1 MGTGKQP
8 PLEEVCGKYP
18 MQADKIKSH
27 CLKWHDR
34 TKGDTNPWPQQ
45 GSYDPKLLIQL
56 EGKIQ
61 DHKRKDKSEERRKKR
76 QEELETLGTFMGM
89 IKDKVEGKEAAIPA
103 AQQPEMGKEKGV
115 FTSEA
120 SEGVQSSPPPYTPP
134 VIAQKRLYPQLP
146 EMAQC
151 PVVQFAGTAEVSG
164 DNQMKCMVDEVIQR
178 LIRLE
183 EHVTSPLEE
192 NECRQTS
199 SENRHS
205 SPVTADKHIT
215 HNVGM
220 DTQGFPLQLRKEP
233 EITVEDAILPEHT
246 CELSPV
252 NYPYLTEPEQ
262 KRMEEKRLQEQSRR
276 QARQNIFLLHE
287 EEELAE
293 IRAHQNRGAGVGEI
307 ELAEIRELRM
317 TLAKEAQQ
325 LSETLI
331 QELSPKI
338 AVSKREIQGIEEFWK
353 KREQKWLQL
362 CEDQRLWIQ
371 NGKRLEEAS
380 YLLDDI
386 EKEMALIK
394 QTKITQTEQGLKKGD
409 RRLRALQRMKNGITD
424 DSRNLRL
431 LQELEKK
438 IAEDDRAKKAKENTS
453 YKSTGKPVR
462 INSTAG
468 HVEGSLE
475 DIETAPEEMRER
487 SDTDDEES
495 SSGVEE
501 VAKELPVL
509 PFVITAAIKKA
520 ARSHLGQKI
529 KRKMTKVEHWG
540 QMEEY
545 SDSDADDG
553 EDTEPKGQCPIT
565 ILTKKEVMKESEK
578 VTKELK
584 KMKGRLKQIEQFLMQ
599 KEKEKQKEE
608 EGSPV
613 QSGSKMMPLITLPMQ
628 HYQPWGHTDVAGL
641 ISRLPLLQDS
651 AAVWVTQFENET
663 EGKTLCLGDI
673 KALLSQIL
681 TKETARTIF
690 DKADMKTVMGNP
702 MVDDVPFNEYR
713 NKVWQALR
721 ETYPNTFSLTSM
733 AVDKLKPDENPAV
746 FVESTEANWR
756 MTMESDPE
764 SNLMMRHL
772 MKKAILDALPPPVK
786 TELDKD
792 HHIGIMPRSEFR
804 DAVTN
809 FVNLN
814 KRAEENMSK
823 QDTERQRKLVLTQL
837 DNAKWKKKIVQA
849 PVIEAPF
856 QSYPAPAPAPTASP
870 VTSAP
875 TRAAPQGPQ
884 PMQPE
889 YAYGPPQPS
898 HPYWQRH

>member
-1 MGTGKQP
+1 MRSFG
-8 PLEEVCGKYP
+8 
-18 MQADKIKSH
+18 
-27 CLKWHDR
+27 
-34 TKGDTNPWPQQ
+34 
-45 GSYDPKLLIQL
+45 
-56 EGKIQ
+56 
-61 DHKRKDKSEERRKKR
+61 
-76 QEELETLGTFMGM
+76 
-89 IKDKVEGKEAAIPA
+89 
-103 AQQPEMGKEKGV
+103 
-115 FTSEA
+115 
-120 SEGVQSSPPPYTPP
+120 
-134 VIAQKRLYPQLP
+134 
-146 EMAQC
+146 
-151 PVVQFAGTAEVSG
+151 
-164 DNQMKCMVDEVIQR
+164 
-178 LIRLE
+178 
-183 EHVTSPLEE
+183 
-192 NECRQTS
+192 
-199 SENRHS
+199 
-205 SPVTADKHIT
+205 
-215 HNVGM
+215 
-220 DTQGFPLQLRKEP
+220 
-233 EITVEDAILPEHT
+233 
-246 CELSPV
+246 
-252 NYPYLTEPEQ
+252 
-262 KRMEEKRLQEQSRR
+262 
-276 QARQNIFLLHE
+276 
-287 EEELAE
+287 
-293 IRAHQNRGAGVGEI
+293 
-307 ELAEIRELRM
+307 
-317 TLAKEAQQ
+317 
-325 LSETLI
+325 
-331 QELSPKI
+331 
-338 AVSKREIQGIEEFWK
+338 KRESRSGCSCARTNDSGSGMVK
-353 KREQKWLQL
+353 
-362 CEDQRLWIQ
+362 
-371 NGKRLEEAS
+371 GLEEAS
-380 YLLDDI
+380 YLLGEI

-394 QTKITQTEQGLKKGD
+394 KSKSTCAQTEQGLEIGD
-409 RRLRALQRMKNGITD
+409 WKLRALQK
-424 DSRNLRL
+424 
-431 LQELEKK
+431 LEKK
-438 IAEDDRAKKAKENTS
+438 IAEEVRANKAREKTS
-453 YKSTGKPVR
+453 CKSTGRPMR
-462 INSTAG
+462 IYIIAG
-468 HVEGSLE
+468 HMEGSLE
-475 DIETAPEEMRER
+475 DIETAPEEVRER
-487 SDTDDEES
+487 SDTYDEG
-495 SSGVEE
+495 SSGAEE
-501 VAKELPVL
+501 VATELSVL
-509 PFVITAAIKKA
+509 PFIITAAIKKA
-520 ARSHLGQKI
+520 VRSHLGQKI

-584 KMKGRLKQIEQFLMQ
+584 KVKGRLKQIEQFLMQ

-613 QSGSKMMPLITLPMQ
+613 QSGSKMMPLITKGPMQ

-837 DNAKWKKKIVQA
+837 DNAKGQKKD
-849 PVIEAPF
+849 
-856 QSYPAPAPAPTASP
+856 SP
-870 VTSAP
+870 GAC
-875 TRAAPQGPQ
+875 
-884 PMQPE
+884 
-889 YAYGPPQPS
+889 
-898 HPYWQRH
+898 H